1 MADLEIIASIE
12 NQETIKKSVRQGIG
26 VSILSRLAA
35 TDEAKAGQMLIF
47 PIPGAD
53 EGRDINVVYNRN
65 YQLSRSA
72 VRFIKIVKEVYEV

>member
-1 MADLEIIASIE
+1 M
-12 NQETIKKSVRQGIG
+12 
-26 VSILSRLAA
+26 SRLAA

-72 VRFIKIVKEVYEV
+72 ERFIKIVKEVYEV

>member
-1 MADLEIIASIE
+1 MIA
-12 NQETIKKSVRQGIG
+12 ETVYAKSV
-26 VSILSRLAA
+26 
-35 TDEAKAGQMLIF
+35 QMLIF

-72 VRFIKIVKEVYEV
+72 ERFIKIVKEVYEV